1 MCRGDGRILITCCVW
16 YYSRKK
22 PCLFAMIVLPT
33 DSATRLLP
41 GSMNGDDVVVVES
54 NKETKQTHDGGR

>member
-1 MCRGDGRILITCCVW
+1 
-16 YYSRKK
+16 
-22 PCLFAMIVLPT
+22 MIVLPT

-54 NKETKQTHDGGR
+54 NKENKHTMAGDDDNLPHARVCLRL